1 MLLCPNPGHAGTM
14 FSCSRLDK
22 SRQRFHPWH
31 LEVLCA
37 RIIWLLDHK
46 SQNAQGQQSFFVM
59 KSNVKSL
66 SLWYSEA
73 AAHHIRLKP
82 WTVCKETTQILE
94 VQRRQQAWPY
104 CLLSSVSL
112 KQLCSWFGSTNTKIR
127 MTKRLAWSLQNCY
140 AFPVSDQKEDQIFT
154 QKEDS
159 EKGGRDRRKGERDK
173 QGRGKG
179 EGERQNIAW
188 SSRLNLDITSQID
201 RHAYVYI
208 HEWHTSRRAAI
219 QRNENKKS

>member
-1 MLLCPNPGHAGTM
+1 MCPDKLATGSQITKHPGEAEFLCHEVQCKEP
-14 FSCSRLDK
+14 FLVI
-22 SRQRFHPWH
+22 QRG
-31 LEVLCA
+31 
-37 RIIWLLDHK
+37 R
-46 SQNAQGQQSFFVM
+46 
-59 KSNVKSL
+59 
-66 SLWYSEA
+66 

-104 CLLSSVSL
+104 CLLLPVSL

-127 MTKRLAWSLQNCY
+127 MTKRLAWSLQNCN
-140 AFPVSDQKEDQIFT
+140 AFPVSDQIFT

-159 EKGGRDRRKGERDK
+159 EKGGRERRKGERDK

-188 SSRLNLDITSQID
+188 SSRLNLDITSQVD
-201 RHAYVYI
+201 RHAYAYI
-208 HEWHTSRRAAI
+208 HE
-219 QRNENKKS
+219 